1 MPKAN
6 ETKAFSL
13 SEKEQQ
19 KDRELFVENLG
30 KLLAQTREQVEGCY
44 LDDAEFV
51 QVCFKGVHEVRVN
64 VMHDSYLGILK
75 DVIPRI

>member
-6 ETKAFSL
+6 ETLAFSK
-13 SEKEQQ
+13 SEKDQQ

-30 KLLAQTREQVEGCY
+30 KLLAQTREQVEHCY

-51 QVCFKGVHEVRVN
+51 HVCFKGGHEVRVN

-75 DVIPRI
+75 DVIQKI